1 MTTSQSRLT
10 AILGALLT
18 SVALTVSAAD
28 SPPLPAGL
36 TAPLKRRSFLLSTAN
51 ARGRT
56 VRADDTHGKVVI
68 ARFWRPGETSASMRC
83 PPLQRAYNEYQ
94 KSGVAVLAISIDGE
108 GAQAVK
114 AVP

>member
-28 SPPLPAGL
+28 SPPFPAGL
-36 TAPLKRRSFLLSTAN
+36 TAPAKATQLPAFNLPTPA
-51 ARGRT
+51 GGT

-68 ARFWRPGETSASMRC
+68 ARFWATW
-83 PPLQRAYNEYQ
+83 
-94 KSGVAVLAISIDGE
+94 
-108 GAQAVK
+108 
-114 AVP
+114 